1 MSGPRGRQ
9 TADDV
14 IRSMQVP
21 AGLVDQPCSEEHLRE
36 LSRHVHDWESIIG
49 SLEFA
54 ESVRVVEAKIWRL
67 HPRGLQQQT
76 TEMFLE
82 WRQSNGRRAT
92 YKKLIEVLVRLQKIV
107 LAEKVCEILHPGEQ

>member
-1 MSGPRGRQ
+1 MSGRQ

-36 LSRHVHDWESIIG
+36 LSRHVHNWQTIIG

-54 ESVRVVEAKIWRL
+54 ESVRVVEAKIRAKYPW
-67 HPRGLQQQT
+67 GLQEQT

-82 WRQSNGRRAT
+82 WRQSGGRRAT
-92 YKKLIEVLVRLQKIV
+92 YRKLIEVLVRLQNIV
-107 LAEKVCEILHPGEQ
+107 LAERVCEILHPGEQ